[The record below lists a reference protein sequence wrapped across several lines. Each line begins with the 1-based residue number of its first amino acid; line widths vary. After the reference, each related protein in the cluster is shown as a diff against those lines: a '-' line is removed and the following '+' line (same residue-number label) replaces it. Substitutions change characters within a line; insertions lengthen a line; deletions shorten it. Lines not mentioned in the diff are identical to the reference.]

1 MEPDYYYQY
10 VNIGVASG
18 VVERLK
24 ACKISKLLN
33 FKEIL
38 EMLGINFDGYAA
50 KLQIKTNFWSIR
62 QKL

>member
-1 MEPDYYYQY
+1 M
-10 VNIGVASG
+10 NIRVASG

-33 FKEIL
+33 FKKIL
-38 EMLGINFDGYAA
+38 EMLGINFDDYAA
-50 KLQIKTNFWSIR
+50 KLQRKTNFWSIR